1 MPSNTP
7 RPSNTRRTKPEVA
20 QETAN
25 GTADQTRQAVETAV
39 DLPVGAALTVKDRV
53 DKLTRPWRNVDTAT
67 DEVKS
72 LRTRVERELSKV
84 ERRGGTARR
93 KATQR
98 ARRTRNRVER
108 QVSQRRRRAEDA
120 LRSNRRRAEDR
131 FRSAKAQVDER
142 VSTLV

>member
-7 RPSNTRRTKPEVA
+7 RTNPEIA
-20 QETAN
+20 QEAAN
-25 GTADQTRQAVETAV
+25 GAAGQTRQVVETAV

-53 DKLTRPWRNVDTAT
+53 DELTRPWRNVDTAT

-72 LRTRVERELSKV
+72 LRHRVERELSKV

-98 ARRTRNRVER
+98 ARRTRNRLDR
-108 QVSQRRRRAEDA
+108 QVSQRRRRAEDV
-120 LRSNRRRAEDR
+120 LRGNRRRAEER
-131 FRSAKAQVDER
+131 FRSTKAQVDER